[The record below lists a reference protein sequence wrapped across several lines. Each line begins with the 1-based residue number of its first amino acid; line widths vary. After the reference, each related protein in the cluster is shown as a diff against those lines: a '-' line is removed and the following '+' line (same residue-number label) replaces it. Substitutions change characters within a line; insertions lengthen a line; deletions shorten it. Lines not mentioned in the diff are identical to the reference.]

1 MGSPTTVIGSPSTR
15 GRPRSERRGVG
26 FTLIEV
32 LVVVAIAGILIAVA
46 SINLFPSDTQ
56 IARRE
61 AADVALALE
70 RARDAAWFGGRP
82 TAITLGGGRLREW
95 RLATDSWSATA
106 QDRALPSDLKV
117 GGIHVDGQPLGL
129 EDKLLFLPDGFG
141 QPYRIALDIRGQAWG
156 IEGDASGAVKVIEP

>member
-1 MGSPTTVIGSPSTR
+1 MIGSPTPR
-15 GRPRSERRGVG
+15 GRHRSGRRDVG

-46 SINLFPSDTQ
+46 SINLFPSDKQ

-70 RARDAAWFGGRP
+70 RARDTAWFGGRP
-82 TAITLGGGRLREW
+82 TAITLNDGRLREW
-95 RLATDSWSATA
+95 RLATDSWSASA

-117 GGIHVDGQPLGL
+117 SEIHVDGQPLDPK
-129 EDKLLFLPDGFG
+129 DKLLFLPDGFG

-156 IEGDASGAVKVIEP
+156 IEGDASGAVKVMEP